1 MKRPLALVWAC
12 LAFMFCCSPSLAY
25 TATKKDLADCDSH
38 DLEVRVAGCTRAIE
52 GKNWPAKALHVL
64 YNQRGQAYLQMK
76 QFDQAIAD
84 FTTALKYNPAAAGV
98 LSDRANAYNAIGKF
112 DLAVKDADATLRI
125 APNNAVAYNA
135 KGAALTQ
142 TGDFDAAIEA
152 FTAGIKFGPK
162 LAPLYGNRAN
172 AWMMKGELDRA
183 LTDFDTNL
191 KLEPKN
197 YAALAGRCSTWREKG
212 ESRNALA
219 DCDEAINVNSEF
231 AIAFRNRAKVRSDL
245 GEFDKALADYGQ
257 SIRLNP
263 ASAGSYASRA
273 DVWRKQ
279 LQFERA
285 IADLNQAIK
294 LDPKVAGAYV
304 TRGQVQE
311 AQGDIDAARESF
323 KASLRLPSVSTG
335 TSKEGFYF
343 EDSMASQKTARARLL
358 ALGDAGAVPEGTL
371 YAAKPPAAKPE
382 VPSERRIALVI
393 GNGAYASAPRLTNPP
408 NDARLIAKNL
418 RDIGYQVSEGV
429 DLKRGDMEKLLADF
443 LRGAATAN
451 VALFFYAGHGV
462 QIDGQN
468 YLLATDANT
477 DIGDL
482 KSELM
487 NVDTILAGLD
497 DRLRANI
504 VILDACRNN
513 PMLADSTEPASNRSV
528 AIRAGL
534 ASTSALGKS
543 GTSGAGTLL
552 AFSTAPGKVA
562 LDGAG
567 ANSPF
572 STALGRHLATP
583 GLEVQ
588 QMLTR
593 VRADVVAATKS
604 QQVPWSNS
612 SLLGEVYLAGR
623 P

>member
-1 MKRPLALVWAC
+1 MKRPLAFVWVS
-12 LAFMFCCSPSLAY
+12 LAVIVCSGPSLAY
-25 TATKKDLADCDSH
+25 TAIKKDISDCDSR
-38 DLEVRVAGCTRAIE
+38 DWNARITGCTRVIE
-52 GKNWPAKALHVL
+52 AKNWPPKIMSLL
-64 YNQRGQAYLQMK
+64 YAQRGEGYAELK

-84 FTTALKYNPAAAGV
+84 HTTALKYNPRFAAA
-98 LSDRANAYNAIGKF
+98 LADRANAYNAIGKF
-112 DLAVKDADATLRI
+112 DLAVKDAEATLRI
-125 APNNAVAYNA
+125 DSKNAVAYNA
-135 KGAALTQ
+135 KGVALTQ
-142 TGDFDAAIEA
+142 SGDFNAAIDA
-152 FTAGIKFGPK
+152 FTAGTKSNPK

-172 AWMMKGELDRA
+172 AWRMKGELDRA
-183 LTDFDTNL
+183 LTDYDSNL
-191 KLEPKN
+191 KLDPN
-197 YAALAGRCSTWREKG
+197 NFVALSGRCSTWREKG
-212 ESRNALA
+212 EFRNALS
-219 DCDEAINVNSEF
+219 DCDQAIALNSEY
-231 AIAFRNRAKVRSDL
+231 AVAFNNRGEVRLDL
-245 GEFDKALADYGQ
+245 DELDKALADYGQ

-263 ASAGSYASRA
+263 NSAGSYSARA

-294 LDPKVAGAYV
+294 LDPKVAAAYV
-304 TRGQVQE
+304 ARGQVQE
-311 AQGDIDAARESF
+311 AQGDIDAARDSF
-323 KASLRLPSVSTG
+323 RASLQLPSVSSG
-335 TSKEGFYF
+335 TSKDGLYF
-343 EDSMASQKTARARLL
+343 EDSRVSQKTARARLL
-358 ALGDAGAVPEGTL
+358 ALGDAGMVPDGTL
-371 YAAKPPAAKPE
+371 YAAKPAAAAP
-382 VPSERRIALVI
+382 VSERRIALVI
-393 GNGAYASAPRLTNPP
+393 GNGAYTSAPRLANPP

-418 RDIGYQVSEGV
+418 RDIGYQVSEGI
-429 DLKRGDMEKLLADF
+429 DLKRTDMENLLADF

-451 VALFFYAGHGV
+451 VALLFYAGHGV

-477 DIGDL
+477 NIGDL
-482 KSELM
+482 KRELM

-497 DRLRANI
+497 DHLRANI

-513 PMLADSTEPASNRSV
+513 PMLVDATEPASNRSV

-543 GTSGAGTLL
+543 GRSGAGTLL

-562 LDGAG
+562 LDGDG

-572 STALGRHLATP
+572 STALGRHLGTP